1 MVRFMSLFNVIT
13 SIESAVRKIAV
24 DNKYNKA
31 EFSKK
36 SPSLAGLESY
46 RAKYK
51 DKSLVEKIITH
62 MPESDFCKIV
72 EVDDCVVGKY
82 HTCTCTKVMVFGN
95 DDVNGKVYEK
105 FTTTTTSSK
114 CRDGNLELAGKCMTT
129 PEVEPC
135 GEMLIKAQQKIEVLA
150 GKLTALYNVMEIPID
165 F

>member
-1 MVRFMSLFNVIT
+1 MSFSDVVA
-13 SIESAVRKIAV
+13 SIEVGIRKIV
-24 DNKYNKA
+24 VSKRLNKN
-31 EFSKK
+31 EFSSRSKG
-36 SPSLAGLESY
+36 LAELASY
-46 RAKYK
+46 RARFS
-51 DKSLVEKIITH
+51 DGSVIEKIIAA

-72 EVDDCVVGKY
+72 EVDDCLVGKY

-95 DDVNGKVYEK
+95 DDVNGKIYEK

-114 CRDGNLELAGKCMTT
+114 CRDGNLELAGKCVTT